1 MAREKKALQ
10 TPKRPDRSVGTQ
22 AVLPAVGT
30 NMHSAIYSAHEYS
43 CPVLGGF
50 NKMEQMKD
58 VIHPGILSGQQ
69 RVILKGGE
77 VRMCYA
83 VISSVGFFFSVSQ
96 IDL

>member
-1 MAREKKALQ
+1 
-10 TPKRPDRSVGTQ
+10 
-22 AVLPAVGT
+22 
-30 NMHSAIYSAHEYS
+30 
-43 CPVLGGF
+43 
-50 NKMEQMKD
+50 MEQMKD